1 MEMQP
6 KYIAA
11 IVCGVAA
18 MFMWNGFLIVR
29 DNKMFDALESRKEQ
43 ICNAQAGWHP
53 DCNR

>member
-6 KYIAA
+6 KYIIA

-18 MFMWNGFLIVR
+18 IFLWNGLLIVR
-29 DNKMFDALESRKEQ
+29 DNKMFEALDARKQE
-43 ICNAQAGWHP
+43 ICRAQAEWNP